1 MNFNVKVYTSI
12 YPFKRYNCGDEHCY
26 ADLAR
31 LRGVNY
37 QTWIDQSKVKPQD
50 DGHHPE
56 GGPHAKF
63 TNYAFDADEFLR
75 IVDQTANHVANH
87 DAYRRMFVQHSQKSE
102 EL

>member
-1 MNFNVKVYTSI
+1 MICFFN
-12 YPFKRYNCGDEHCY
+12 RYNCGDEHCY

-31 LRGVNY
+31 LRGVYY
-37 QTWIDQSKVKPQD
+37 QTWSNQSKVKPQD
-50 DGHHPE
+50 EGHHPE

-75 IVDQTANHVANH
+75 IVDQTADHVANH
-87 DAYRRMFVQHSQKSE
+87 DIFRRMFVQQSHTKKSD